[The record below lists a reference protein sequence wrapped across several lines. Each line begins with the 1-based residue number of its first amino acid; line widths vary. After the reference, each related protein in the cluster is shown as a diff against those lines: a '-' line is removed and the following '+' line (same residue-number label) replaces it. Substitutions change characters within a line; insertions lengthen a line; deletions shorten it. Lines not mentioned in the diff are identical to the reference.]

1 MIERL
6 VPKYTRQLPWL
17 AFGICL
23 IMSGNSIS
31 QDLAYNAPD
40 VNIYESPEQDFELP
54 GSGDYIPNE
63 QIQKYNFQ
71 NINDILK
78 TQQVFILVRKEV
90 MDFFLI

>member
-1 MIERL
+1 MTERV

-23 IMSGNSIS
+23 ILCGNSIS

-40 VNIYESPEQDFELP
+40 VNICESPEQDFELP
-54 GSGDYIPNE
+54 GSGDYIPGE

-71 NINDILK
+71 NINDILRNS
-78 TQQVFILVRKEV
+78 TGVYSREGGYGL
-90 MDFFLI
+90 FLT